1 MTPPQTLQTMLPGL
15 AAQPRQATAPSAQ
28 AARARD
34 AAQQFEAQVLGALL
48 QPMFENVG
56 PGAAFSGGAGE
67 AQWRPMLVAEY
78 GKAIA
83 RGGGVGLA
91 DAVLAALQGPPA
103 GRRE

>member
-1 MTPPQTLQTMLPGL
+1 MQIMVPGL
-15 AAQPRQATAPSAQ
+15 AAQPRQATVPGSHV
-28 AARARD
+28 ARTHA

-56 PGAAFSGGAGE
+56 PGAAFGGGTGE
-67 AQWRPMLVAEY
+67 AQWRPMLVTEY

-83 RGGGVGLA
+83 RAGGVGLA
-91 DAVLAALQGPPA
+91 GAVLAALQGVPG